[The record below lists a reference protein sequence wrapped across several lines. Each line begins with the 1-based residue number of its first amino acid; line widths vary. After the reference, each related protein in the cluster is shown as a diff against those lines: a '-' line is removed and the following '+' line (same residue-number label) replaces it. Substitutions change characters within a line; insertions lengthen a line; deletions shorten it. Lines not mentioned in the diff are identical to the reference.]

1 MNKKVISILGSAVAV
16 GLLTTACSD
25 SSNNGG
31 TRVENSKKSK
41 TSAKFYKVGETV
53 KVDNVVYTLKSVEKT
68 DERN

>member
-53 KVDNVVYTLKSVEKT
+53 KVDNVVYLSLIHI
-68 DERN
+68 

>member
-31 TRVENSKKSK
+31 TRVEHSKK
-41 TSAKFYKVGETV
+41 V
-53 KVDNVVYTLKSVEKT
+53 KQVQSFIKLVKQ
-68 DERN
+68 